1 MTTDR
6 IQFNWSLIGLEWI
19 ARVASVASITLLVMI
34 FLGEAFHPSEISPEE
49 LAGLMFFPIGVVAGM
64 IIAWRK
70 EAMGGFVTVGSLL
83 GFYVVYGYLLRNHIG
98 GWFFLAFAAP
108 GFLFLFH
115 WLLSRVVEKIARRF

>member
-6 IQFNWSLIGLEWI
+6 IQLNWSLIGLEWI

-34 FLGEAFHPSEISPEE
+34 FLGEPFHPSQISSQEWV
-49 LAGLMFFPIGVVAGM
+49 GLIFFPIGVIAGM
-64 IIAWRK
+64 VIAWRK
-70 EAMGGFVTVGSLL
+70 EAMGGLVTVVSLL
-83 GFYVVYGYLLRNHIG
+83 SFYLVYGYLFRNHIG

-115 WLLSRVVEKIARRF
+115 WLLRRVIGTSGRG

>member
-1 MTTDR
+1 MTTAR

-19 ARVASVASITLLVMI
+19 ARAASVVSITLLAMI
-34 FLGEAFHPSEISPEE
+34 FFGEAFHPSQISPEE
-49 LAGLMFFPIGVVAGM
+49 WVGLIFFPTGVVAGM

-70 EAMGGFVTVGSLL
+70 EAVGGFMTVASLL

-98 GWFFLAFAAP
+98 GWYFLAFSAP

-115 WLLSRVVEKIARRF
+115 WLLFRATGRHGR

>member
-1 MTTDR
+1 MTTAR

-19 ARVASVASITLLVMI
+19 ARTASIASIALLVMI
-34 FLGEAFHPSEISPEE
+34 FLGEPFRPSEITFQEWV
-49 LAGLMFFPIGVVAGM
+49 GLIFFPIGVVAGM

-70 EAMGGFVTVGSLL
+70 EALGGFVTVASLV
-83 GFYVVYGYLLRNHIG
+83 GFYLVYGYLLRNHIG

-115 WLLSRVVEKIARRF
+115 WLLGQVTGTSGRS

>member
-6 IQFNWSLIGLEWI
+6 IQSNWSLIGLEWI
-19 ARVASVASITLLVMI
+19 ARGASVASITLLVMI
-34 FLGEAFHPSEISPEE
+34 FLGEAFHPTQISFEE
-49 LAGLMFFPIGVVAGM
+49 WVGLVFFPIGIVAGM

-70 EAMGGFVTVGSLL
+70 EALGGSMTVASLVS
-83 GFYVVYGYLLRNHIG
+83 FYLVYGYILRNHIG

-115 WLLSRVVEKIARRF
+115 WLLCRVTGTNERK